1 MSRMDSAQHPDF
13 AEKPP
18 KDSRFK
24 AILVVDD
31 DRQLVQ
37 SLQWILAD
45 QNFLVDKAYDGHEAL
60 LKVKANEYDAVICD
74 MIMPCLTGD
83 EFFHRAIQARPTIAQ
98 KFVFITAHADDRR
111 THLFFAHNQVRYLE
125 KPFSIQRLIS
135 TVTDILAGVPPPDSM
150 DTIRVKNV
158 ERF

>member
-1 MSRMDSAQHPDF
+1 MPSEQHPDF
-13 AEKPP
+13 AERPSSDKN
-18 KDSRFK
+18 FK

-60 LKVKANEYDAVICD
+60 LKVKANEYDAIICD

-83 EFFHRAIQARPTIAQ
+83 EFFHRAVKARPTIAQ
-98 KFVFITAHADDRR
+98 KFIFITAHADDRK
-111 THLFFAHNQVRYLE
+111 TYLFFAQNQLRFLE

-135 TVTDILAGVPPPDSM
+135 AVTEVLAGLPPPESM
-150 DTIRVKNV
+150 ETIRVKNV
-158 ERF
+158 KRF